1 MNNRNINSIDITY
14 NYNKSNNKIE
24 ERREKLIVLT
34 TPKMEKKVTDNTI
47 DNYFID
53 ITYKILPKGQR
64 KYKLMTIT
72 GLDNTNNN
80 SYICFLIL
88 LCYEDQISFQRL
100 FRYLHENYKFSP
112 KNIHLDYCKA
122 LRNALLTENT
132 FTQKPKLIHCF
143 FHFVQNVVKRMK
155 ALKIIKSRINKRAF
169 EIIKNV
175 EIICFIKPSYIGD
188 YKKFLKINLKNDEE
202 KQLYLYLEKEWFSK
216 ESNYYNYYEIF
227 NPFEL
232 ENVGGFCIHLS
243 IFK

>member
-34 TPKMEKKVTDNTI
+34 TPKMEKKLTDNTI

-88 LCYEDQISFQRL
+88 LCYED
-100 FRYLHENYKFSP
+100 RYLFK
-112 KNIHLDYCKA
+112 DYFDIC
-122 LRNALLTENT
+122 
-132 FTQKPKLIHCF
+132 
-143 FHFVQNVVKRMK
+143 M
-155 ALKIIKSRINKRAF
+155 KIINF
-169 EIIKNV
+169 HQ
-175 EIICFIKPSYIGD
+175 
-188 YKKFLKINLKNDEE
+188 KI
-202 KQLYLYLEKEWFSK
+202 
-216 ESNYYNYYEIF
+216 
-227 NPFEL
+227 
-232 ENVGGFCIHLS
+232 S
-243 IFK
+243 I